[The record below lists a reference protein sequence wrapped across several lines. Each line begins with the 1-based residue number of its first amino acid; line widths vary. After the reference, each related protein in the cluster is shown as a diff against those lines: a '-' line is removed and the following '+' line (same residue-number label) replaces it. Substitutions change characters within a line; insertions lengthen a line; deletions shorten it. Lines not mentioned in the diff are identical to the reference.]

1 MNGWVGGNF
10 LSARF
15 MSLLA
20 WEFAKLK
27 GLLS

>member
-10 LSARF
+10 LSGRF

-20 WEFAKLK
+20 WEFAKPK